1 MFKLIAIILAVIII
15 RKLIDLFKRRSI
27 GAVPFFISL
36 AIIIATVFFVIY
48 PESSNFIANALG
60 IGRGVDS
67 MFFLAII
74 LLFLFS
80 FKLYRKID
88 QLDQKITE
96 LAINISKAIH
106 KNNPA
111 E

>member
-1 MFKLIAIILAVIII
+1 M
-15 RKLIDLFKRRSI
+15 
-27 GAVPFFISL
+27 
-36 AIIIATVFFVIY
+36 ATVFFVVY

-74 LLFLFS
+74 FLFFLF

-88 QLDQKITE
+88 QLDQKLTD
-96 LAINISKAIH
+96 LAINISKIIH
-106 KNNPA
+106 KNNPP